1 MYSNMQ
7 TLMRGLFVGFLVV
20 VVGTVSAVD
29 VRQLENAAQPSV
41 IAAPIPS
48 TSLPAAP
55 PLAPA
60 VAAAVAV
67 ESRLVLPPATL
78 VVMDPTDAAADAL
91 ARIGTPAVRRVSL
104 LLQDPNPR
112 VRERGAEI
120 LGKIGPEAK
129 ATLNELIYLLND
141 PDPGV
146 RVAAAN
152 ALGSMGVEAA
162 GAVPKLIEKVAQAPT
177 R

>member
-1 MYSNMQ
+1 MVLNLQSA
-7 TLMRGLFVGFLVV
+7 LRWLFVGFLLV

-29 VRQLENAAQPSV
+29 VRQLETAKPTQPVAIPASLTGSATAPGDISPKLPLAV
-41 IAAPIPS
+41 ELPYAAP
-48 TSLPAAP
+48 
-55 PLAPA
+55 
-60 VAAAVAV
+60 
-67 ESRLVLPPATL
+67 EATP
-78 VVMDPTDAAADAL
+78 MSDPIDAAADAL
-91 ARIGTPAVRRVSL
+91 ARIGTPAVRRVSM

-129 ATLNELIYLLND
+129 SALNELVYLLHD
-141 PDPGV
+141 ADPGV

-152 ALGSMGVEAA
+152 ALGNMGVDAA
-162 GAVPKLIEKVAQAPT
+162 DAVPALVEKVAQAPT